1 VLAMSKQSDR
11 QLRDLL
17 KKGGA
22 LEADHAAEF
31 RVLAEQG
38 ELSWSEADCS
48 RARNR
53 SALFRAVVKA
63 VDYPQFFGGS
73 FEGLYDCLSDSIQ
86 DQRAGLVLVFKDL
99 HSADPAIEPDLAEL
113 HQVLQDV
120 VDSAVESG
128 RVFIYCIEH
137 GGKHADDAPGV
148 VHNWSEE

>member
-1 VLAMSKQSDR
+1 MSKQADR

-17 KKGGA
+17 KKGGELGHQHA
-22 LEADHAAEF
+22 HEFVAMAQAAEL
-31 RVLAEQG
+31 V
-38 ELSWSEADCS
+38 WCEADCS

-73 FEGLYDCLSDSIQ
+73 FEGLYDCLTDTIE
-86 DQRAGLVLVFKDL
+86 DQKVGIVLVFKDL
-99 HSADPAIEPDLAEL
+99 HSADPDIERDLADL
-113 HQVLQDV
+113 QQVLGDV
-120 VDSAVESG
+120 VGTASDSG

-137 GGKHADDAPGV
+137 GGKHPDDVPGV